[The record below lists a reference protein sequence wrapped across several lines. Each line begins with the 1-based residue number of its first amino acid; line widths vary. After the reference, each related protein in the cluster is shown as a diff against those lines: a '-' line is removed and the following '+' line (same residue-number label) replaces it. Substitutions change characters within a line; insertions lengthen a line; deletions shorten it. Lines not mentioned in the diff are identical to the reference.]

1 VSKKASRAIGDVKN
15 LNLAGK
21 GIKRIEWANHDMP
34 VLQLVRDRFEKERPL
49 KGLKLSACLH
59 VTAETANLM
68 RTLKAGGADI
78 ALCASNPLSTQD
90 DVAAAI
96 CKEFEIP
103 VFAIRGEDRD
113 TYYSHLKSALDH
125 KPQVT
130 MDDGAD
136 LVSLLHE
143 VHRNPSAQ
151 VIASMEETTTGVI
164 RLRAMEKDGAL
175 KIPVVAV
182 NDADT
187 KHFFDNRYG
196 TGQST
201 VAAVLDNTNLTLA
214 GTPLAVLGYG
224 WCGRGIARAA
234 AALGARVLVV
244 EPDPVK
250 ALEARCDGHLA
261 LDLEAALRSASIVV
275 TATGASGVIGA
286 PHFQWLRDGAVL
298 ANAGA
303 FEDEIDVPALRRAA
317 VREQRSRAALTTFQL
332 ADGRRVD
339 LIAHGDQVNLAA
351 AEGHPVEIMDLT
363 FAVVLRAVAWLVQG
377 RGHIPAGLHR
387 LPDQL
392 DQEVARA
399 KLAALGI
406 AIDSAA

>member
-1 VSKKASRAIGDVKN
+1 MSFADSQIADPALAPAGEQRLRWVEQHAGALRAIWQAHFGSQP
-15 LNLAGK
+15 LAGMRVA
-21 GIKRIEWANHDMP
+21 IRIAIEPKTAY
-34 VLQLVRDRFEKERPL
+34 L
-49 KGLKLSACLH
+49 ACLLQQAGAEVG
-59 VTAETANLM
+59 VTS
-68 RTLKAGGADI
+68 
-78 ALCASNPLSTQD
+78 ASVMD
-90 DVAAAI
+90 DVAAAL
-96 CKEFEIP
+96 
-103 VFAIRGEDRD
+103 VRRGIAVRAHAGIGPQQLMDAKRW
-113 TYYSHLKSALDH
+113 LLRARPQILLD
-125 KPQVT
+125 
-130 MDDGAD
+130 ARAE
-136 LVSLLHE
+136 LVELLHSEFAGQLGE
-143 VHRNPSAQ
+143 VIGST
-151 VIASMEETTTGVI
+151 EETTSGVA
-164 RLRAMEKDGAL
+164 RLEQLAARGAL
-175 KIPVVAV
+175 RIAAVAI
-182 NDADT
+182 NDARC
-187 KHFFDNRYG
+187 KYLFDNRYG